1 MIGNNNIE
9 YRRKFSVNFLV
20 VMLYEHIYWIDH
32 VKTVEY
38 KIAKKIVLLYR
49 VSQFL
54 NEDPFKA
61 AHFLYFHSYLNY
73 SNIVWASKYATKL
86 KRVYLKQKHTV
97 RIVFNK
103 DKITHSKP
111 LLVKSHQYS
120 VIV

>member
-32 VKTVEY
+32 VKTIEY

-54 NEDPFKA
+54 KKI
-61 AHFLYFHSYLNY
+61 LL
-73 SNIVWASKYATKL
+73 KL
-86 KRVYLKQKHTV
+86 H
-97 RIVFNK
+97 ISDIF
-103 DKITHSKP
+103 IP
-111 LLVKSHQYS
+111 
-120 VIV
+120 I